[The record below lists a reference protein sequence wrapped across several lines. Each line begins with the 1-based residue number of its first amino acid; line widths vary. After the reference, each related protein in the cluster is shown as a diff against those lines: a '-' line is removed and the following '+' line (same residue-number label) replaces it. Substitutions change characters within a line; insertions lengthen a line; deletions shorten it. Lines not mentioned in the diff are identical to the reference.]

1 MATDLTHRVIGPN
14 GACQNFRFAISVARI
29 YPRFTYCFWL
39 FRKLND
45 FLAHLINI
53 ATKKQNEMKRQ
64 NTVKTEEENIPQ
76 AKAMFK
82 F

>member
-1 MATDLTHRVIGPN
+1 MSEFSIRDIGGTYLPSFYVLFLVISQIG
-14 GACQNFRFAISVARI
+14 
-29 YPRFTYCFWL
+29 W
-39 FRKLND
+39 